1 MKILI
6 INWRSLRDPAAGG
19 AELVTY
25 EHARRWISKYQA
37 QVIWLSP
44 KYNNA
49 IDRETISGINFRY
62 IGIPLGLN
70 FSRLIF
76 SYPIY
81 FILVFWNYLTKY
93 KNEVDVV
100 VEGIHGIPLLTSL
113 YVKKTLIVY
122 LQEVAGEIWN
132 KMFPFPINIIGQK
145 LEKSFIN
152 MYRHHIFVVGSNSAK
167 LDLINVGIMCKQ
179 IFIVNHGV
187 SLPPL
192 SRVPKKSQK
201 FSLIFL
207 NRLVKMKG
215 AERAIRVFSL
225 IEKKYPDSE
234 LLMVGKS
241 GNDYLTN
248 LKTLVAGLGLAG
260 KVSFLGFVDEPTK
273 IRLLKNS
280 HLLINLSY
288 KEGWGLVNIEAN
300 TQGTPVVAFDV
311 EGNRDSIKTGIN
323 GYLIRDGDINEMA
336 RTIIKLRG
344 NVSLRK
350 TSLSFSRNFSWEIQS
365 DRFYRI
371 IQKTVGE
378 FN

>member
-1 MKILI
+1 
-6 INWRSLRDPAAGG
+6 
-19 AELVTY
+19 
-25 EHARRWISKYQA
+25 
-37 QVIWLSP
+37 
-44 KYNNA
+44 
-49 IDRETISGINFRY
+49 
-62 IGIPLGLN
+62 
-70 FSRLIF
+70 
-76 SYPIY
+76 
-81 FILVFWNYLTKY
+81 
-93 KNEVDVV
+93 
-100 VEGIHGIPLLTSL
+100 
-113 YVKKTLIVY
+113 
-122 LQEVAGEIWN
+122 
-132 KMFPFPINIIGQK
+132 
-145 LEKSFIN
+145 
-152 MYRHHIFVVGSNSAK
+152 
-167 LDLINVGIMCKQ
+167 
-179 IFIVNHGV
+179 
-187 SLPPL
+187 
-192 SRVPKKSQK
+192 
-201 FSLIFL
+201 
-207 NRLVKMKG
+207 MKG

-350 TSLSFSRNFSWEIQS
+350 TSLSLSRNFSWEIQS